1 VRVLLDATWYN
12 IEDERDND
20 EMVACINRIARAEGL
35 PLTARCA
42 SPADED
48 GLQIHNKGVIVD
60 GRHVLVSSINWN
72 DNSPNFNRE
81 AGVIVSHP
89 AAAAYFTQVF
99 EADWEAASA
108 ARSPAPFDWGKVA
121 LAVAVIAFLLALFLY
136 RRR

>member
-1 VRVLLDATWYN
+1 
-12 IEDERDND
+12 

-42 SPADED
+42 IPAAEG

-89 AAAAYFTQVF
+89 AAGAYFTQVF
-99 EADWEAASA
+99 EADWEGAAA
-108 ARSPAPFDWGKVA
+108 ARPATFDWWKIA
-121 LAVAVIAFLLALFLY
+121 LAVAVIVLLLALYLH